1 MAAPSSPPKKPQRLR
16 LLAEDTDDL
25 TVIAACL
32 QDALAKVSEMTYLPG
47 SRRFVLA
54 LSRYRWESED
64 AQGKSAYA
72 FERVTCG
79 LHFDS
84 VRAVRVR
91 GDVQAR
97 PETVLELLTIAATPA
112 APTAPTAGAGAG
124 AEGAT
129 TITLLFSGDAAI
141 QLDVECI
148 DAALSDITTPWPVP
162 LRPDHGPL
170 D

>member
-1 MAAPSSPPKKPQRLR
+1 MAATSSTPKTPQRLR
-16 LLAEDTDDL
+16 LLAEDVDDL

-32 QDALAKVSEMTYLPG
+32 QDALAKVCEMTYLP
-47 SRRFVLA
+47 SQRRFVLA
-54 LSRYRWESED
+54 LSRYRWEGED
-64 AQGKSAYA
+64 TQGKSPRA

-84 VRAVRVR
+84 VQAVRVR
-91 GDVQAR
+91 GQVQTQ
-97 PETVLELLTIAATPA
+97 PEAVLELLTIAAAPA
-112 APTAPTAGAGAG
+112 TKPG
-124 AEGAT
+124 AEGGA
-129 TITLLFSGDAAI
+129 TITLLFAGDAAI

-170 D
+170 V